1 MALREQIKIKEKNKR
16 GQNIEKIY
24 PSPLVLST
32 DGKNNRKLIEWG
44 GKSYLA
50 PMRELV
56 RPVPIPHLERGI
68 LVQIANRRT
77 PFTV

>member
-16 GQNIEKIY
+16 GQNIEKN
-24 PSPLVLST
+24 LSQSISVKHRW
-32 DGKNNRKLIEWG
+32 KNNRKLIEWG